1 MGQAEADR
9 QREKAANSVVADAAI
24 NGSKKKWMW
33 CVPNSNKNALSP
45 LAHPPLNV
53 SWMCGSPILRHNGTR
68 FSCSSAWPRQY
79 AVPAST
85 VEEFHAEE
93 VAPQWWLM
101 LLVSISQL
109 FVERIVILDT
119 LGIMSIDILSGG
131 CWLHVRC
138 QQEKMVDSL
147 LERLK
152 KKAGSEAGCT
162 LPPWSLP

>member
-9 QREKAANSVVADAAI
+9 QREKAANSVGFSDADRSTAPQQ
-24 NGSKKKWMW
+24 KWMW
-33 CVPNSNKNALSP
+33 CVPNSNKNTLSP
-45 LAHPPLNV
+45 LVHHGPSTNV
-53 SWMCGSPILRHNGTR
+53 SWMPGQGSTRSQPAPWKSFMRRRSRPNGGSCFWLIFPNCLLRD
-68 FSCSSAWPRQY
+68 
-79 AVPAST
+79 
-85 VEEFHAEE
+85 
-93 VAPQWWLM
+93 
-101 LLVSISQL
+101 
-109 FVERIVILDT
+109 VERIVILDT

-152 KKAGSEAGCT
+152 KKAGSEAGCA